1 MSKHSY
7 TSRLA
12 EVANSAIIDINN
24 YEGKKAV
31 MLPTGEKA
39 IDNDDAWLIIGGA
52 EPILRDKREQR
63 IREAYKHE
71 GKEYPE
77 IESSDYFILDKW
89 EYEEICAFA
98 DKLFDLS

>member
-24 YEGKKAV
+24 YEGEKAV
-31 MLPTGEKA
+31 TLPTGERA
-39 IDNDDAWLIIGGA
+39 IDYDDAWLIIGGA

-63 IREAYKHE
+63 IRDFYKE
-71 GKEYPE
+71 KGKKYPE
-77 IESSDYFILDKW
+77 TASADYFILDKW

-98 DKLFDLS
+98 DKLFGIS